1 LTGRAGGRS
10 IDRGISADFHRT
22 EVPDMARATT
32 SNGAIRARKGASAH
46 CIALSGKGVPG
57 SGDLEEAVEAIVE
70 AASALHDATRRRG
83 HEWKPGDPEVRLRRP
98 AGVRGGLGWTVRLAV
113 PPFVTAREV
122 RRASAEAAEHHEVA
136 KNIRLVPLLDTP
148 EPGTAATHRGRD
160 HQPAHIRRTRTA
172 PQHRARDLR

>member
-1 LTGRAGGRS
+1 
-10 IDRGISADFHRT
+10 
-22 EVPDMARATT
+22 MARATT
-32 SNGAIRARKGASAH
+32 SNGTIRARREAPAQ

-57 SGDLEEAVEAIVE
+57 SGDLEAAVEAIAR

-83 HEWKPGDPEVRLRRP
+83 HEWKPGDPEVRLRKP

-113 PPFVTAREV
+113 PAFVTAREV
-122 RRASAEAAEHHEVA
+122 RRASTEAAGHREVA
-136 KNIRLVPLLDTP
+136 KNIRLVPLLD
-148 EPGTAATHRGRD
+148 EAKPGTASAPRGRD